1 MTAGVCTAWH
11 PSAFPWSMPV
21 KAQGWS
27 LLGTGH
33 CPSQCPTS
41 LFTFPLDLQDGVR
54 HGSTYTPGA
63 PPGRRQMDWRW
74 TGGRGAI
81 VEVGLAC
88 FCLPKDGD
96 LKLGAQCQGRWHEW
110 QLFQWLV
117 CSACLLTRCPVP
129 TCHGLTSPFPAP
141 SRARDGCRHGNP
153 AHSVRD
159 NEANVFFIS
168 MSWSASRAGEGLS
181 LFSPSSGGRGRLER
195 EGMGSDRRSPTHQ
208 QKRGETWSHQALAYH
223 GSHVSGQCWLGRPT
237 PRPGEAARQS
247 GTSFLAV

>member
-1 MTAGVCTAWH
+1 
-11 PSAFPWSMPV
+11 
-21 KAQGWS
+21 
-27 LLGTGH
+27 
-33 CPSQCPTS
+33 
-41 LFTFPLDLQDGVR
+41 
-54 HGSTYTPGA
+54 
-63 PPGRRQMDWRW
+63 MDWRW
-74 TGGRGAI
+74 TGGQGAI
-81 VEVGLAC
+81 VEAELAC

-96 LKLGAQCQGRWHEW
+96 LKLGAQGQGRWHEW

-168 MSWSASRAGEGLS
+168 MSWSASRAGEELS

-195 EGMGSDRRSPTHQ
+195 EGMGSDRRSHTHQ
-208 QKRGETWSHQALAYH
+208 RTRGETWSHQALGLPQRSCQWTMLA
-223 GSHVSGQCWLGRPT
+223 GKANIQTRRGGLQ
-237 PRPGEAARQS
+237 PGKA
-247 GTSFLAV
+247 GLHF